1 MNAVDIDR
9 GSQNGVSSSEY
20 KTDLKSVGLLGL
32 NLGGKVWCINSLC
45 WKFTSENMCWKGE
58 LPEKKEGRQ

>member
-45 WKFTSENMCWKGE
+45 
-58 LPEKKEGRQ
+58 